1 MSTVVKDAFG
11 TELEVE
17 PSTPPGPRDL
27 IDINRRQSVSSRERG
42 TGADYF
48 DRLTAED
55 AITLGNALVSAGA
68 EAIASRP

>member
-1 MSTVVKDAFG
+1 MTIVVKDAFG

-27 IDINRRQSVSSRERG
+27 IDLNRRHSVKSRERG

-55 AITLGNALVSAGA
+55 AIKLGNALISAGA
-68 EAIASRP
+68 EAIVSRP